1 MQLCIKHPERESGMG
16 GRRERDE
23 ERGGSQAR
31 QVFRTQQTI
40 AIK

>member
-1 MQLCIKHPERESGMG
+1 MQLCTKHPEREREG
-16 GRRERDE
+16 GAEGERDE